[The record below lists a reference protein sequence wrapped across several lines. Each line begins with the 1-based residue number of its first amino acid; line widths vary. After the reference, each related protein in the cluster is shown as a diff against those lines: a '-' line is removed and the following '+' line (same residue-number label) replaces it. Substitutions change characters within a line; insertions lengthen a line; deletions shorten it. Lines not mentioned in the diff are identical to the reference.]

1 MHLSADERRR
11 IDRCVADCEARTGAQ
26 VVTAVV
32 GKSDNYPE
40 IPWKAFALGVSLAA
54 LLRLAFD
61 LAYPDWLTGYGT
73 LSGVVLILGAGA
85 ALALGTIRWH
95 ALARLFL
102 HGTRAETEVMQ
113 NAQALFLRHQAF
125 ATPLRNGVLILVSI
139 FERRVVILP
148 DVGLRAHLGDGDLQ
162 PAIAKMT
169 PLLAAGNAGDAL
181 CQGVGAVEALLLARG
196 VRATGKEGVGLPDA
210 TIEEGGGDARA

>member
-1 MHLSADERRR
+1 MHLNADERRR

-40 IPWKAFALGVSLAA
+40 IPWKAFALGVSLTA
-54 LLRLAFD
+54 LVRLALD
-61 LAYPDWLTGYGT
+61 VAHPDWLTGYGT

-95 ALARLFL
+95 VLARIFL

-113 NAQALFLRHQAF
+113 NAQALFLRHEAF

-139 FERRVVILP
+139 FERRVVIFP
-148 DVGLRAHLGDGDLQ
+148 DVGLRAHLGDEDLQ

-169 PLLAAGNAGDAL
+169 PLLAADNVGEAL
-181 CQGVGAVEALLLARG
+181 CQGVRAVEALLVARG
-196 VRATGKEGVGLPDA
+196 VRATGNEGGGLPDA
-210 TIEEGGGDARA
+210 TIEEGGSDART